1 VSTQHCPF
9 TAARP
14 DPHTESTLATRAEPT
29 SWLLLLP
36 LWPRRRRCCCWLQVL
51 AQPPPPPPI
60 DAPCTQYLRHGDPM
74 NANNRLTAALPGR
87 ARPWVLLQV
96 GGAAAAFN
104 ETVVAAAAGNAAGRG
119 DGFLGL

>member
-1 VSTQHCPF
+1 
-9 TAARP
+9 
-14 DPHTESTLATRAEPT
+14 
-29 SWLLLLP
+29 
-36 LWPRRRRCCCWLQVL
+36 
-51 AQPPPPPPI
+51 
-60 DAPCTQYLRHGDPM
+60 M

-104 ETVVAAAAGNAAGRG
+104 ETVAAAAAAAAAAAGRG